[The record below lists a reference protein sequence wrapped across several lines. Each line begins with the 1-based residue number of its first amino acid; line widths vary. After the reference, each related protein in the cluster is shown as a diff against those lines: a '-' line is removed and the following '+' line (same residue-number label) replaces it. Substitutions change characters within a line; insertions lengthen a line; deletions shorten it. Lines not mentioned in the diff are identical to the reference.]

1 MSTSTPPLTPKQ
13 AAFVREYLIDLCAT
27 KAAERAG
34 YKGAHV
40 KSTASELMQKPAV
53 QAAIAAAQSKRAARV
68 EDSQDE
74 VLRDLRR
81 IGQMAEARG
90 DFGPALR
97 AAELRGK
104 HLGMFREHVEHTG
117 AGGGAIEHNL
127 TVTFVKAQ

>member
-1 MSTSTPPLTPKQ
+1 MTTSKPLTPKQ
-13 AAFVREYLIDLCAT
+13 AAFVREYLIDLCAAD
-27 KAAERAG
+27 AARRAG
-34 YKGAHV
+34 FAGAHV
-40 KSTASELMQKPAV
+40 RKTAHELMQKPEV
-53 QAAIAAAQSKRAARV
+53 QAAIGAAQAKRAARV

-104 HLGMFREHVEHTG
+104 HLGMFRERVEHTG
-117 AGGGAIEHNL
+117 VDGGPIEQSL
-127 TVTFVKAQ
+127 TVSFVKAK

>member
-1 MSTSTPPLTPKQ
+1 MTTPKPLTPKQ
-13 AAFVREYLIDLCAT
+13 AAFVREYLIDLCAAD
-27 KAAERAG
+27 AARRAG
-34 YKGAHV
+34 YKGSNVRGTAHD
-40 KSTASELMQKPAV
+40 LMQKPEV
-53 QAAIAAAQSKRAARV
+53 QAAIAAAQAKRAQRV

-117 AGGGAIEHNL
+117 ANGGAIEHNL
-127 TVTFVKAQ
+127 TVTFVKAK